1 MSSTQEACPFSSG
14 GEPQEAVKRDLLERL
29 QNVSSLTKKCLQ
41 ADFPRDDARSAL
53 AMFDRRLVLK
63 GFGPQPVAELRNSI
77 LRGVARL
84 ASLVGVEE
92 NAAVLQ

>member
-1 MSSTQEACPFSSG
+1 MFSTQGACPFSSG

-29 QNVSSLTKKCLQ
+29 QNVSSLMKKRLQ

-63 GFGPQPVAELRNSI
+63 GFGPQPVTEVRVSM
-77 LRGVARL
+77 
-84 ASLVGVEE
+84 
-92 NAAVLQ
+92 